1 MIFIHYYKGEY
12 KIILLEVYLQTEWP
26 SLDMYT
32 HRVLGNHFL
41 ESHHSGSSPMQ
52 IIWLRLLDYSWFQ
65 NQLSPQKGHFGT
77 IISKISS
84 QVPFMTLLV
93 M

>member
-32 HRVLGNHFL
+32 NRVLGNYF
-41 ESHHSGSSPMQ
+41 SRISSMWQ
-52 IIWLRLLDYSWFQ
+52 LSNADNMVKAFGSWFQ
-65 NQLSPQKGHFGT
+65 NQQSPQKGHFGT

-84 QVPFMTLLV
+84 QVPFMTSLV